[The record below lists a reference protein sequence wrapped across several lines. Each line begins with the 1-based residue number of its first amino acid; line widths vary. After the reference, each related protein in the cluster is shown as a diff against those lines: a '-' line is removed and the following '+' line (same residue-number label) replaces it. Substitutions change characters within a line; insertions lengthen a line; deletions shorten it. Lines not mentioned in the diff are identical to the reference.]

1 MTKVA
6 SKARK
11 CTLQVPARR
20 PAKGVGASSIP
31 ARGDRCSAYG
41 RCCYPPLVCETARS
55 ARGRVFSPPPH
66 LAPAPPPRP
75 VFPLSSR
82 LVPAPPLRPVFPSFP
97 ASSLRRRP
105 APSFPSLPASPLQYV
120 VAIPSLPS
128 FRSVRSRCLGW
139 DETAVFPG
147 FCAVSV
153 LEMGRDCC
161 FSGVMCGLGAREGT
175 RLLLFLGF
183 VRSRCSRRD
192 ETAVFPGFCAVSVLE
207 MGRDCCFSGVMCG
220 LGAREGTRL
229 LLFLGF
235 VRSRCSRRDET
246 AAFLG
251 FCAVSVS
258 EKGRDCRY
266 RFKCVPRLVGGS
278 LTVRLSAKTA
288 SQSCCCLRG
297 VAVLPLYS
305 RRWEWRNGMLVLQ
318 DGTAAVKCKALSPW
332 AL

>member
-11 CTLQVPARR
+11 CTLQVPAMR
-20 PAKGVGASSIP
+20 PSKGVGASSIP

-161 FSGVMCGLGAREGT
+161 FSGVMCGLGAR
-175 RLLLFLGF
+175 
-183 VRSRCSRRD
+183 
-192 ETAVFPGFCAVSVLE
+192 
-207 MGRDCCFSGVMCG
+207 
-220 LGAREGTRL
+220 
-229 LLFLGF
+229 
-235 VRSRCSRRDET
+235 
-246 AAFLG
+246 
-251 FCAVSVS
+251 
-258 EKGRDCRY
+258 
-266 RFKCVPRLVGGS
+266 
-278 LTVRLSAKTA
+278 
-288 SQSCCCLRG
+288 
-297 VAVLPLYS
+297 
-305 RRWEWRNGMLVLQ
+305 
-318 DGTAAVKCKALSPW
+318 
-332 AL
+332 